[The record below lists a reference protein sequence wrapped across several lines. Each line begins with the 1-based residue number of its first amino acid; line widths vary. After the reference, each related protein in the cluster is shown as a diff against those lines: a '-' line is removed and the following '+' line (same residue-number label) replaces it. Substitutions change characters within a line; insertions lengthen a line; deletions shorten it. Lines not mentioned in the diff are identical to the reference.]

1 MADFLCSLG
10 FVSAFFAA
18 CQAPPP
24 LATGYVEGDYVQ
36 IAPLAVARVDSLTV
50 ARGDRIS
57 AGQVLAQVEDQDARI
72 ALASAEAALH
82 KAESDLANLL
92 EGSRA
97 PEIAAL
103 EAALA
108 SARAN
113 ADRTAKEADRQ
124 AALVRQNVSSQATLD
139 AARAAADMAAAA
151 VAAAEAQLEVARLP
165 ARPYQIE
172 AARAAVE
179 LATTT
184 RTLAEWQLSQR
195 ALTAVAPGVVTD
207 ILRRPGEVA
216 GPSAPV
222 LSYLPDGAVKLRL
235 YVPEPDLAAVSV
247 GSRLTVACDG
257 CAARMSAVVTYVS
270 DHAEFTPPVIYS
282 NEARQKLVYLVE
294 ARPEEGSGLK
304 PGQIVE
310 VLSAP

>member
-18 CQAPPP
+18 CDAPAP
-24 LATGYVEGDYVQ
+24 LATGYVEGEYVQ
-36 IAPLAVARVDSLTV
+36 LAPLTVVRVDSLTV
-50 ARGDRIS
+50 ARGDRIA
-57 AGQVLAQVEDQDARI
+57 AGQVLALVEDQDARI

-97 PEIAAL
+97 PEIAAI
-103 EAALA
+103 EAAVA

-113 ADRTAKEADRQ
+113 ADRTAKEAERQ
-124 AALVRQNVSSQATLD
+124 EQLVRQNVSSQATLD

-151 VAAAEAQLEVARLP
+151 VLEVQAKLEVAALP
-165 ARPYQIE
+165 ARPHQIE
-172 AARAAVE
+172 AAKAAVE
-179 LATTT
+179 VARTTK
-184 RTLAEWQLSQR
+184 TLAEWQLAQR
-195 ALTAVAPGVVTD
+195 SLTAVAPGVVTD
-207 ILRRPGEVA
+207 ILRRAGEVA

-222 LSYLPDGAVKLRL
+222 LNYLPDGAVKLRL
-235 YVPEPDLAAVSV
+235 YVPEPDLASVSV
-247 GSRLTVACDG
+247 GGRLVVSCDG
-257 CAARMSAVVTYVS
+257 CGPMAAVVTYVS

-294 ARPEEGSGLK
+294 ARPAEGAALK

-310 VLSAP
+310 VQAAP